1 MQKVKVVLDQT
12 DNDDT
17 ESVIKVLEKRL
28 HISVLS
34 AYTLIKI
41 LKILMKK
48 KWLTI
53 LVVVIKL
60 GVSQLHVL

>member
-17 ESVIKVLEKRL
+17 ESVIKVLEKRI

-34 AYTLIKI
+34 AYIDKNIEDFDEEEMIDWMYL
-41 LKILMKK
+41 
-48 KWLTI
+48 
-53 LVVVIKL
+53 
-60 GVSQLHVL
+60 

>member
-17 ESVIKVLEKRL
+17 ESVIKVLEKWL

-34 AYTLIKI
+34 
-41 LKILMKK
+41 KK
-48 KWLTI
+48 NIEDFDKEEMVDCMYL
-53 LVVVIKL
+53 
-60 GVSQLHVL
+60 